1 MKKRLFSLLL
11 ALFATIGFMPGANM
25 DYASAEAEYI
35 GEFAVE
41 EEIVSDDVD
50 LLITEV
56 DLELGE
62 EEPETADDAYVDAD
76 FGDLEDFDGEVVMVE
91 DEAGNYLW
99 EK

>member
-1 MKKRLFSLLL
+1 
-11 ALFATIGFMPGANM
+11 M

-62 EEPETADDAYVDAD
+62 EEPETADDAYVEEYSFEEEQSSFVEGLLDRITE
-76 FGDLEDFDGEVVMVE
+76 FE
-91 DEAGNYLW
+91 DEVILAQKAIHWDNKYYLL
-99 EK
+99 